1 MQYIAKTK
9 GFNAMMNKSVKQM
22 LAFSPCKRMFL
33 AFLAF
38 GFIFSGAA
46 QQTNGVKIVVIDPGH
61 GGSDPGAVGPN
72 KKYEKDVVL
81 AVSLRFGEMIKAAF
95 PDVKV
100 IYTRETDKFVGLAER
115 AEMANKVKADLF
127 ISVHANASDN
137 RSAYGSESWVLG
149 MHKEASWLE
158 VAKRENAVI
167 AMEKDFETKYEAFDP
182 NDPESYI
189 WLTMRQH
196 AFLEQS
202 IKLAA
207 AVQQQFGKTI
217 KRFDRG
223 VKQAGFLVL
232 HRTTMP
238 SILVEVGFISNYEE
252 EKWMTTV
259 EGETQMATSLFKAFE
274 SYKLSVEGV
283 NNVVSGDGAKGQP
296 TNDPKKEQP
305 TNVVDKDP
313 KKSTDAKEQGV
324 VFSVQVFATPK
335 ATPINSK
342 EFKGHT
348 DVIEYISGGLHR
360 YSIGKCKTHADA
372 VKLQQQLK
380 SEGFDSCFVVAFLNG
395 DRIDVNKAKELAKK

>member
-1 MQYIAKTK
+1 
-9 GFNAMMNKSVKQM
+9 MMNKRIKQM
-22 LAFSPCKRMFL
+22 LAFLLGKRILVGFL
-33 AFLAF
+33 ACALV
-38 GFIFSGAA
+38 FSASA

-61 GGSDPGAVGPN
+61 GGSDPGAVGPT

-81 AVSLRFGEMIKAAF
+81 AVSLRFGEMIKKEF

-189 WLTMRQH
+189 WLAMRQH

-238 SILVEVGFISNYEE
+238 SILVEVGFISNPEE
-252 EKWMTTV
+252 EKWMTT
-259 EGETQMATSLFKAFE
+259 ETGETEMATSLFKAFE

-283 NNVVSGDGAKGQP
+283 NSVVSGDKKVQP
-296 TNDPKKEQP
+296 DKQQVQTDKSVTKQTDKK
-305 TNVVDKDP
+305 VDD
-313 KKSTDAKEQGV
+313 SAAEGLI
-324 VFSVQVFATPK
+324 FSVQVFATPK
-335 ATPINSK
+335 VTPTSSK

-348 DVIEYISGGLHR
+348 EVIEYISGGLYR

-380 SEGFDSCFVVAFLNG
+380 SEGFESCFVVAFMNG
-395 DRIDVNKAKELAKK
+395 ERIDVNKAKELAKK